1 MKTGKLVRSG
11 EYRISETAEIASI
24 HSNSGLAVDL
34 LGADNGYRVFYHNED
49 RNVMVLRYTQT
60 TDWADGGYVSQGIA
74 AGMAIGSAHIDK
86 ENMTVAFPRGE
97 NDIWTSRLEKS
108 GRWRL
113 GLYSV
118 SRTSSITDDHSG
130 LSNRNREQLY
140 KQLQN
145 HRANGL

>member
-11 EYRISETAEIASI
+11 EYRISETAEIDSI
-24 HSNSGLAVDL
+24 HNNSGLAVDL

-49 RNVMVLRYTQT
+49 RNVMVLQYTQT

-97 NDIWTSRLEKS
+97 SDIWTSRLEKS

-113 GLYSV
+113 GSYSPQDTLLLLTII
-118 SRTSSITDDHSG
+118 SW
-130 LSNRNREQLY
+130 LSNRNRKQLY
-140 KQLQN
+140 QQL
-145 HRANGL
+145 